1 MKRCASLAALVLMV
15 VALDAA
21 AAAKAGST
29 AEPTAVPEAAAGA
42 AADGRPEPWM
52 VAERARIVQQREV
65 AMDEFTAAQKA
76 CWQKFAVNDC
86 LRRAQLARREKVD
99 LLQRQEWVLNDLERR
114 LRTQARL
121 KALQDKQQN

>member
-1 MKRCASLAALVLMV
+1 MKRYASLAALVLMV

-29 AEPTAVPEAAAGA
+29 AEPTAAPEAAAGA

-52 VAERARIVQQREV
+52 VAERARIVQQRQV

>member
-1 MKRCASLAALVLMV
+1 MKRYASLAALVLML
-15 VALDAA
+15 VALDVA

-29 AEPTAVPEAAAGA
+29 AESTAVPEAAAGA

-65 AMDEFTAAQKA
+65 ATDEFTAAQKA

>member
-1 MKRCASLAALVLMV
+1 MKRYASLAALVLMV

-29 AEPTAVPEAAAGA
+29 AEPTAAPEAAAGA

-65 AMDEFTAAQKA
+65 ATDEFTAAQKA

>member
-29 AEPTAVPEAAAGA
+29 AEPTAAPEAAAGA

-52 VAERARIVQQREV
+52 VAERARIVQQRQV

>member
-29 AEPTAVPEAAAGA
+29 AEPTAVSEAAAGA
-42 AADGRPEPWM
+42 VADGRPEPWM

-65 AMDEFTAAQKA
+65 AMDEFAAAQKA

>member
-29 AEPTAVPEAAAGA
+29 AEPTAAPEAAAGA

-65 AMDEFTAAQKA
+65 ATDEFTAAQKA
-76 CWQKFAVNDC
+76 C
-86 LRRAQLARREKVD
+86 
-99 LLQRQEWVLNDLERR
+99 
-114 LRTQARL
+114 
-121 KALQDKQQN
+121 

>member
-1 MKRCASLAALVLMV
+1 MKRYASLAALVLMV

-29 AEPTAVPEAAAGA
+29 AEPTAAPEAAAGA
-42 AADGRPEPWM
+42 AADGRPEPWR
-52 VAERARIVQQREV
+52 VAERARIVQQRQV

>member
-1 MKRCASLAALVLMV
+1 MKRCASLAALVLML
-15 VALDAA
+15 VALDVA

-29 AEPTAVPEAAAGA
+29 AESTAVPEAAAGA

-65 AMDEFTAAQKA
+65 ATDEFTAAQKA

>member
-29 AEPTAVPEAAAGA
+29 AEPTAAPEAAAGA

-65 AMDEFTAAQKA
+65 ATDEFTAAQKA

>member
-1 MKRCASLAALVLMV
+1 MV

-29 AEPTAVPEAAAGA
+29 AEPTAAPEAAAGA

-65 AMDEFTAAQKA
+65 ATDEFTAAQKA

>member
-15 VALDAA
+15 VALDAV

-29 AEPTAVPEAAAGA
+29 AEPTAAPEAAAGA